1 MAPSSLLR
9 KIFSLRHS
17 QILWGFIAVS
27 ILTLAFGQTFYTQ
40 PQLRL
45 DKVPLQTIYAP
56 QDASLEDTE
65 QTALLREQARKI
77 KPVLNLDPSLTDT
90 NRQQVK
96 RILNEG
102 QRLRQMMGKFP
113 FIDPNLLSP
122 SLQQSLLQATATEWQ
137 AIVSALSGKA
147 IDPPAAWQTETI
159 AALQNYR
166 RLAGQPKLQDILNQI
181 TQAKQ
186 IHATALKSLKDPVLS
201 ESGYAYQP
209 DLFEIPQA
217 DWLTFYKQLPLITD
231 RILAQGL
238 APGLAKTLRSKAF
251 TLQTDTLPKSTQAIA
266 HSILLHSLEPN
277 IVEDPNQTQQ
287 LAIEAENSV
296 TSVMRHIQKGDVIAQ
311 EGKPIT
317 AEQAMW
323 LDYFQLDRRTI
334 DYQRLGI
341 FAGITTAIVALFRLL
356 LRLLKI
362 QLRPRDY
369 ALIVLLA
376 LTTAILILLRV
387 PSTNLPMLGL
397 LLSTFYNP
405 SLSMLTIGCIIV
417 LLPIGFKIG
426 LQPLLAS
433 SISGL
438 LAAAY
443 SSRIR
448 SREDSVILGLAVG
461 LLQGAIYLLLGSL
474 KQKPL
479 MDLIN
484 GTAIYGL
491 LGMAW
496 CIVGLGI
503 SPYLERFFD
512 VVTTL
517 RLVELANLNRP
528 LLKRLASETPGTFQH
543 TLAVANL
550 AEAAAKELGCNV
562 ELVRTGTLYHDIGK
576 MHDPLGFIE
585 NQMGGVNKHDVLN
598 NPWESA
604 EIIRK
609 HITEGI
615 AMAKRSGLPK
625 TVQAFIP
632 EHQGAQL
639 IAYFY
644 HKAKQQVAENPD
656 IVLADRDF
664 RYEGPNPQS
673 RETGIV
679 MLADSCEAAL
689 RSLQQATPE
698 QAANMIQKIFRAR
711 WQDGALEKSGLSRRD
726 LDRIAEVF
734 LQVWQQSNHQRIA
747 YPK

>member
-1 MAPSSLLR
+1 MFLSSRLR
-9 KIFSLRHS
+9 QIVQCRHS
-17 QILWGFIAVS
+17 QILWGFIAVFV
-27 ILTLAFGQTFYTQ
+27 LTLAFGQTFYTQ

-45 DKVPLQTIYAP
+45 GKIPLQTIYAP
-56 QDASLEDTE
+56 HAASLEDTE
-65 QTALLREQARKI
+65 QTALLREQARNI
-77 KPVLNLDPSLTDT
+77 RPVLNLDSSITDT

-102 QRLRQMMGKFP
+102 QHLRQMMGKFP

-122 SLQQSLLQATATEWQ
+122 NLQQSLLQAPPTEWQ

-147 IDPPAAWQTETI
+147 IEPPSDWQTATI
-159 AALQNYR
+159 VALQNYG
-166 RLAGQPKLQDILNQI
+166 RLAGQPQLQDILKQI

-186 IHATALKSLKDPVLS
+186 IHTTALKSLKDPMLA
-201 ESGYAYQP
+201 ESGYAYP
-209 DLFEIPQA
+209 ADLFDIPQP
-217 DWLTFYKQLPLITD
+217 DWLTLYKQLPLITD

-238 APGLAKTLRSKAF
+238 APGLTKSLRTKAF
-251 TLQTDTLPKSTQAIA
+251 TLQTETLPKSTQAIA

-277 IVEDPNQTQQ
+277 IVEDFTQTQQ
-287 LAIEAENSV
+287 LAIAAENTV
-296 TSVMRHIQKGDVIAQ
+296 TSVMRHIQKGTVIAQ
-311 EGKPIT
+311 KGESIT
-317 AEQAMW
+317 AEQVIW

-334 DYQRLGI
+334 DYQRLSI
-341 FAGITTAIVALFRLL
+341 FTGITTAIVALFRLL
-356 LRLLKI
+356 LHLLKI

-369 ALIVLLA
+369 ILIVLLA
-376 LTTAILILLRV
+376 LTTAILMLLRV

-397 LLSTFYNP
+397 LLSTFYSP
-405 SLSMLTIGCIIV
+405 ALSMLTIGCIMV
-417 LLPIGFKIG
+417 LLPIGFKIS
-426 LQPLLAS
+426 LPPLLAS
-433 SISGL
+433 SVSGL

-461 LLQGAIYLLLGSL
+461 LLQGTIYLLIGSL

-484 GTAIYGL
+484 GTGIYGL

-528 LLKRLASETPGTFQH
+528 LLKRLAAETPGTFQH

-562 ELVRTGTLYHDIGK
+562 EMVRTGTLYHDIGK

-585 NQMGGVNKHDVLN
+585 NQMGSINKHDVLN
-598 NPWESA
+598 NPWQSA

-615 AMAKRSGLPK
+615 AMAKRAGLPK
-625 TVQAFIP
+625 AVQAFIP

-644 HKAKQQVAENPD
+644 HKAQQQAEENPD
-656 IVLADRDF
+656 MVLDDRAF

-711 WQDGALEKSGLSRRD
+711 WQDGALATSGLSRRD